1 MLDKKPTAEAPAQ
14 FPNPTHFPNVD
25 RLIELGSDKDEKG
38 SAEPKEPQEKSLWKL
53 LLQLRPLLP
62 YLARLVPV
70 LDVAVAPLQNAGLS
84 SDVRNA
90 VAKSMADSTAKLQSA
105 QRELSSAVTSALDE
119 QSLALKHLEDE
130 LTGLREASEKF
141 AAAQASLAEDL
152 RSLTRL
158 LQIAALGGAILLV
171 ALIVMSA
178 VLLTR
183 H

>member
-1 MLDKKPTAEAPAQ
+1 MPDKKPTAEAPAQ
-14 FPNPTHFPNVD
+14 FPNVD
-25 RLIELGSDKDEKG
+25 RLIELGSGKDEKG
-38 SAEPKEPQEKSLWKL
+38 PADSKEPREKSLWKL

-62 YLARLVPV
+62 YLARLVPI

-105 QRELSSAVTSALDE
+105 QRELSSAVTSALDQ
-119 QSLALKHLEDE
+119 QSVALKQLEDE
-130 LTGLREASEKF
+130 LTGLRQASEKF
-141 AAAQASLAEDL
+141 AAAQAGLAEDL

-158 LQIAALGGAILLV
+158 LKIAALGGAILLV
-171 ALIVMSA
+171 AVIVMTA
-178 VLLTR
+178 ILLAR